1 LASISISRDFKRA
14 ATIPKLQYPFRIEGL
29 QNISIGKNFAAGKNL
44 RLQAI
49 SKYGG
54 DNFSPSIII
63 GDNVTIN
70 PNCQIVAINNVTIGN
85 NVLIASYVFISD
97 HVHGE
102 LDYSDLNIKPSD
114 RKLCSKGP
122 VFISDGVWI
131 GQGVSILAN
140 IRIGKNVII
149 GANSVVTKDIPDNAI
164 VVGIPAK
171 IIKYTE

>member
-1 LASISISRDFKRA
+1 LKRSV
-14 ATIPKLQYPFRIEGL
+14 TIPKLQYPFRIEGL
-29 QNISIGKNFAAGKNL
+29 QNISIGKNFSGGKNL

-49 SKYGG
+49 SDYGG
-54 DNFSPSIII
+54 EKFAPSITI
-63 GDNVTIN
+63 GNNVTVN

-102 LDYSDLNIKPSD
+102 LDYSDINIQPSN

-122 VFISDGVWI
+122 VIISDGVWI

-164 VVGIPAK
+164 AAGIPAK
-171 IIKYTE
+171 IIKYT